1 MLKCCEQRGSKLE
14 VHQSSPTGKSL
25 LSIQTFCRVSKRSS
39 FSAQGWPDQASQQLC
54 RLPHKGHKL
63 LRLMLSREQRA
74 DDQDVAEKPQPV
86 HFPPMEW
93 AGAKAGGGR
102 ADPRGRPQCKV
113 ASVSGESGGGADIG
127 PGRVEVAGSE
137 PGCSLPQMLSVDIAE
152 SWVPCPC
159 PQVLT
164 LPAKEGCPRRT
175 PAALHFSCSLHE
187 SPSNGIHKTG
197 HTPCARTQL

>member
-14 VHQSSPTGKSL
+14 AHQSSPTGKSL
-25 LSIQTFCRVSKRSS
+25 LSIQTFYRVSKRSS

-102 ADPRGRPQCKV
+102 ADPRGQPQCKV
-113 ASVSGESGGGADIG
+113 MSVSGESGGGADIG

-137 PGCSLPQMLSVDIAE
+137 PRVLPAPDALSRHCKVLGALPL
-152 SWVPCPC
+152 SP
-159 PQVLT
+159 VLT
-164 LPAKEGCPRRT
+164 LTGQGRLPMEDTCG
-175 PAALHFSCSLHE
+175 
-187 SPSNGIHKTG
+187 SPFLLF
-197 HTPCARTQL
+197 PP